1 MVFWRWS
8 RGHCGTI
15 HFINLPHHPMGST
28 AARQH
33 THTHFLL
40 PDPIKVGEDVLIP
53 KVKSASRSHQ
63 VGNKTSSTFSLL
75 SWSPLEIVTNKK
87 STVEFR
93 NEIPTKDWEFQNWWI
108 ELKFSSEMVIKNSW
122 LDFKKLDHLW
132 WYRCSRGFDRWH
144 LSPLFEYSGWSIY
157 SNMYLTFSVRL
168 PFFCCWL
175 E

>member
-28 AARQH
+28 AARQQ
-33 THTHFLL
+33 HTHFLL

-87 STVEFR
+87 KYSWIPQWDTHKRLGISKLMNLIEIQFR
-93 NEIPTKDWEFQNWWI
+93 DGNQKFMAWFQKI
-108 ELKFSSEMVIKNSW
+108 GPPLMIQMLSW
-122 LDFKKLDHLW
+122 FWQVTFVTPFWVLRVVYLFKYVSYVFCKA
-132 WYRCSRGFDRWH
+132 
-144 LSPLFEYSGWSIY
+144 
-157 SNMYLTFSVRL
+157 